1 MVVAKADA
9 FPTFH
14 RRSRR
19 HGVAPPEHG
28 FNPGREFSGQERFGQ
43 VVIGSL
49 FEADDPIHPI
59 GPRSEHH
66 HGKIIPGIP
75 QPAQSRQTIIAG
87 QHQVKNH
94 KIWPLAFQTCLE
106 LLHIA
111 EAAHVIALVDQ
122 VGADHLSQFRVVVHH
137 PDLVVLDLML
147 PGDDGLTALRRL
159 RDAGDDLPVVMLTA
173 RADGVD
179 RIIGLEQGADDYL
192 AKPFLPRE
200 LTARIEAVLRRRNAM
215 PAGTPVEGGECIRFG
230 DNQLDLSARTL
241 LQNNEPVVITSGEF
255 SLLAAFVRHPH
266 RPLSRERLIELARG
280 PGSDTDS
287 RSMDVQV
294 SRVRKLVEPDPTR
307 PRYVQTVWGYGYVFV
322 PDGTPRSR

>member
-1 MVVAKADA
+1 MIW
-9 FPTFH
+9 
-14 RRSRR
+14 
-19 HGVAPPEHG
+19 
-28 FNPGREFSGQERFGQ
+28 
-43 VVIGSL
+43 VID
-49 FEADDPIHPI
+49 DDPELRKMV
-59 GPRSEHH
+59 GTYLMDQGYEVRCLCD
-66 HGKIIPGIP
+66 
-75 QPAQSRQTIIAG
+75 
-87 QHQVKNH
+87 VKQMEAR
-94 KIWPLAFQTCLE
+94 LEFQ
-106 LLHIA
+106 
-111 EAAHVIALVDQ
+111 
-122 VGADHLSQFRVVVHH
+122 R
-137 PDLVVLDLML
+137 PDLLVLDLMM

-173 RADGVD
+173 RGDAVD

-192 AKPFLPRE
+192 GKPFLPRE
-200 LTARIEAVLRRRNAM
+200 LSARIEAVLRRRSAA
-215 PAGTPVEGGECIRFG
+215 PAGTPLAEGGEVIFG
-230 DNQLDLSARTL
+230 ENVLDLSARTL
-241 LQNNEPVVITSGEF
+241 VKDGTPLVITSGEF